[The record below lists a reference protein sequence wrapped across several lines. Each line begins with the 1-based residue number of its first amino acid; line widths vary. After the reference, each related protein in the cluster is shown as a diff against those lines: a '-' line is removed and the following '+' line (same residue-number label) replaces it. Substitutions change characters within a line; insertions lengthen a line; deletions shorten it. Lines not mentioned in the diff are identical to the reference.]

1 MLQNCKT
8 AEEMKALSLTG
19 QQVLQ
24 SVEDSPKPVVAA
36 IMGACLGGGLEVSVT
51 FRTMG
56 LFTSTGIDRLKSPTS
71 FSVPSERHGQNGANK
86 IVQALK

>member
-1 MLQNCKT
+1 MSHSMLQNCKT

-51 FRTMG
+51 FSRTMG
-56 LFTSTGIDRLKSPTS
+56 LLLP
-71 FSVPSERHGQNGANK
+71 
-86 IVQALK
+86 